1 MKSILILNG
10 PNLNFLGRR
19 DPTHYGT
26 LTLDEINQRLS
37 DLSKPLDLELH
48 FVQSNHEGALIDA
61 LQDAV
66 KWANGVVFNP
76 GAYGHTSIAL
86 RDAISSIGLPV
97 IEVHLSNI
105 YAREGFRHTSMIS
118 PVCAGTITGLGWR
131 TYTSALTALKGILD
145 DQL

>member
-19 DPTHYGT
+19 DPAHYGT

-48 FVQSNHEGALIDA
+48 FLQSNHEGALIDA

-76 GAYGHTSIAL
+76 GAYSHTSIAL

-118 PVCAGTITGLGWR
+118 PVCASTITGLGWR
-131 TYTSALTALKGILD
+131 SYTTALTALKGILD

>member
-10 PNLNFLGRR
+10 PNLNFLGKR
-19 DPTHYGT
+19 DPEHYGT
-26 LTLDEINQRLS
+26 QTLDEINQRLS
-37 DLSKPLDLELH
+37 DLSKPLDIELH

-61 LQDAV
+61 LQDTV

-76 GAYGHTSIAL
+76 GAYSHTSIAL
-86 RDAISSIGLPV
+86 RDAIQSIGLPV

-105 YAREGFRHTSMIS
+105 YAREGFRHTSMLS

-131 TYTSALTALKGILD
+131 SYTSALTALKGILD
-145 DQL
+145 DQP

>member
-10 PNLNFLGRR
+10 PNLNFLGKR
-19 DPTHYGT
+19 DPVHYGT

-37 DLSKPLDLELH
+37 DLSKQLDVELH
-48 FVQSNHEGALIDA
+48 FVQSNHEGALIDT

-76 GAYGHTSIAL
+76 GAYSHTSIAL
-86 RDAISSIGLPV
+86 RDAIASISLPV

-105 YAREGFRHTSMIS
+105 YAREDFRHASMVS
-118 PVCAGTITGLGWR
+118 PVCAGTIAGLGWR
-131 TYTSALTALKGILD
+131 SYTSALMALKGILD
-145 DQL
+145 DQP

>member
-131 TYTSALTALKGILD
+131 SYTSALTALKGILD